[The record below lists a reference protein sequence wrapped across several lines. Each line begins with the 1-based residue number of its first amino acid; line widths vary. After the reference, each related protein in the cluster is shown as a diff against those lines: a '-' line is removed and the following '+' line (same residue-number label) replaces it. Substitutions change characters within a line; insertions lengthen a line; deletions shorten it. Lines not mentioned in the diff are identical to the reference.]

1 MPPPPASP
9 GLANAPAQ
17 RLSLVEYRDT
27 PLSEAIRLFS
37 EQTGLNVVASP
48 DARKIP
54 VSLYLRNVTA
64 ETALATLCKSNSL
77 WFRQDAQ
84 SGVVTIYTTKEYQ
97 SDLASFREEQT
108 EVFTLLYPNPVDVAT
123 AIRSIYGNRVVL
135 NTESQWQD
143 VYQDLEERFDRFDIV
158 DGRSQGLGLFQGGTG
173 AGLGGTSGGY
183 GTGGLGGTGYGGAG
197 GAYGGRGGG
206 YAGQGAGGYA
216 GVRRQ
221 DLLSENRAARQE
233 TTKQIPPREEFKN
246 LSPEEIET
254 LEAARTGEGKVN
266 QAVLEALL
274 ARRQATIY
282 VTVIRAHNQLIV
294 RTGDEK
300 TMTQIVTGRVK
311 SAT

>member
-1 MPPPPASP
+1 MPLRPDARPQEARPPRSPVAVPEVVPPPPASP

-233 TTKQIPPREEFKN
+233 TTKQIPPREEFKISVQRK
-246 LSPEEIET
+246 LKRWKLRGPVR
-254 LEAARTGEGKVN
+254 ARSTKPCSKRCWP
-266 QAVLEALL
+266 AV
-274 ARRQATIY
+274 RR
-282 VTVIRAHNQLIV
+282 RSMS
-294 RTGDEK
+294 R
-300 TMTQIVTGRVK
+300 
-311 SAT
+311 